1 MPELLIIQPFS
12 LGGVAHGLQ
21 VAASIK
27 AQQPGW
33 NISWIVRDLFAP
45 LMRAST
51 VVDRVYV
58 FRRHDGARSFL
69 RLMREVRRK
78 EFDVVM
84 DMQGL
89 LRSGLMAKWSRA
101 KRKIGRADAREG
113 AALLYGEH
121 GAAAGHRRR
130 ESRSGNS
137 SAILHDGAGATGIER
152 PPAIP

>member
-1 MPELLIIQPFS
+1 MKRKSLGGGKDFLHSCSCRSCSSFNPFS
-12 LGGVAHGLQ
+12 ALGGVAHGLQ

-33 NISWIVRDLFAP
+33 SISWVVRDIFAP

-84 DMQGL
+84 DMQA
-89 LRSGLMAKWSRA
+89 SCARA
-101 KRKIGRADAREG
+101 
-113 AALLYGEH
+113 
-121 GAAAGHRRR
+121 
-130 ESRSGNS
+130 
-137 SAILHDGAGATGIER
+137 
-152 PPAIP
+152 